1 MSQAN
6 ESASLPVLV
15 VGAGPTGLTL
25 ASELLR
31 HGVKCRVIDKLAVP
45 SDKSKALAVHARTL
59 EILENM
65 KAVDKML
72 AAGIQAHGFSLYN
85 GETRIMHVS
94 AGELD
99 SPYPFILM
107 IPQDSTEKVLF
118 EHFQSFGGNVE
129 RGVELIAMAQDNSG
143 VTATLRHAD
152 GKEEVVRCSWLVGCD
167 GAHSNVRK
175 FLNLPFEGSA
185 YEEQFA
191 LADVIVD
198 SSLPDDEVSTFFHE
212 DGALV
217 FFPMGNKRFRVIA
230 NVDES
235 KVVGDEP
242 TLEFMQSIAES
253 RGPKGMKFT
262 KAIWLAWF
270 RIHARS
276 VPQYR
281 VGRAFLGGDAAHI
294 HSPVGGQG
302 MNTGMQDVYN
312 LAWKLALVVHGDAAE
327 SLLDSYQEE
336 RHPIGQELLKGTD
349 MATKV
354 AVLRNPLAKQI
365 RNHVMSFLGQQEVIV
380 NRIRKMGT
388 MMMVNYRKS
397 PIVGE
402 HREGADMHVKP
413 GDASEAPTLPSWIEF
428 ARAHLPGDRAPD
440 MVMFDLEKRPVRLY
454 EAMQGT
460 RHNLLLFDGKPT
472 EKGYLNLEKLAQA
485 ISERFGSLVAVHLIV
500 ADATIPASL
509 SKFPGNVYLDPE
521 FSLHHAYGAATE
533 SLYLVRPDGYIGFR
547 SQPAKLEPL
556 EQHLSK
562 LLGKTPAPVR

>member
-1 MSQAN
+1 M
-6 ESASLPVLV
+6 PVLV
-15 VGAGPTGLTL
+15 VGAGPTGLTF
-25 ASELLR
+25 ACELLR
-31 HGVKCRVIDKLAVP
+31 HGVRCRVIDKLAVP

-65 KAVDKML
+65 KAVDAML
-72 AAGIQAHGFSLYN
+72 ASGIQAHGFSLYN

-99 SPYPFILM
+99 SPFPFILM
-107 IPQDSTEKVLF
+107 IPQDATEKVLF
-118 EHFQSFGGNVE
+118 EHLQALGGHVE
-129 RGVELIAMAQDNSG
+129 RGVELIGMTQDKVG
-143 VTATLRHAD
+143 VTATLKHPD
-152 GKEEVVRCSWLVGCD
+152 GKEETVICDWLVGCD
-167 GAHSNVRK
+167 GAHSSVRK

-191 LADVIVD
+191 LADVIMD
-198 SSLPDDEVSTFFHE
+198 SSLPEDEISTFFHE

-235 KVVGDEP
+235 KIVGDEP
-242 TLEFMQSIAES
+242 TLEFMQSTAAS
-253 RGPKGMKFT
+253 RGPKGVKFT
-262 KAIWLAWF
+262 KAIWLSWF

-276 VPQYR
+276 VPKYR
-281 VGRAFLGGDAAHI
+281 VGRAFLAGDAAHI

-327 SLLDSYQEE
+327 SLLDSYQDE
-336 RHPIGQELLKGTD
+336 RHPIGLELLKGTD

-354 AVLRNPLAKQI
+354 AILRNPLAKQI
-365 RNHVMSFLGQQEVIV
+365 RNHVMSFLGHQEVIV

-388 MMMVNYRKS
+388 MMLVNYRKS

-402 HREGADMHVKP
+402 HREAADMHVKSS
-413 GDASEAPTLPSWIEF
+413 DASEAPTLPSWIEF

-472 EKGYLNLEKLAQA
+472 EQGYHNLEKLAQA
-485 ISERFGSLVAVHLIV
+485 ISERYGSLVAIHLIV
-500 ADATIPASL
+500 ADETLPTSL

-521 FSLHHAYGAATE
+521 FSLHHAYGAGTE
-533 SLYLVRPDGYIGFR
+533 SLYLIRPDGYIGFR

-556 EQHLSK
+556 EQHLSIV
-562 LLGKTPAPVR
+562 LGKTPAPVR